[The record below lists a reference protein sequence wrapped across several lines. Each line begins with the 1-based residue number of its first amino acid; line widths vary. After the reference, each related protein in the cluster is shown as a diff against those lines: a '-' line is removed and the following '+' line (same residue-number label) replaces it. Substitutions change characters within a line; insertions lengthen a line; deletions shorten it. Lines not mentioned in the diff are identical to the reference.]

1 MRKVVVS
8 KKIIP
13 TGKENLS
20 KVLNLPKDN
29 LVIPAIK
36 DDSWLESALESE
48 SKVIYVLYGNIINIA
63 SIVQKIKDAG
73 KIALVHIDLIEGL
86 STKPISVDF
95 IKKYTRADGI
105 ISIRPQ
111 MISRA
116 NKLDLISI
124 QRFFLLDAR
133 NYDNVKKHVREN
145 TPDIVEV
152 MPAGLVKM
160 IRYVLSEISTPLIA
174 SGLVLDEVDV
184 KGALEA
190 GAFAVSTINRSLW
203 K

>member
-8 KKIIP
+8 KKVIP

-20 KVLNLPKDN
+20 KVINLPKDN

-48 SKVIYVLYGNIINIA
+48 CKVIYVLYGNIINIA

-174 SGLVLDEVDV
+174 SGLVLDEIDV
-184 KGALEA
+184 KGALDA
-190 GAFAVSTINRSLW
+190 GAFAVSTTNRSLW